1 MKLIIKQWLNHH
13 SQPFQLVLGRMRQN
27 LLATILMC
35 CVIGVTLSLP
45 AILFTVVD
53 NLGRFAGNVESKPQL
68 SLFLKL
74 DASGSEK
81 SALTEQLKKHPGVAQ
96 FEFISKESAWDQL
109 QQNAGTADIAG
120 SLDKN
125 PLPDAFFVT
134 PKDISPKNVEKLQQE
149 MQKWGGVELA
159 QVDANWV
166 KRLDSVLKLG
176 RKAIVVLVALLGFGL
191 IAIIGN
197 SIRLQILTQLEEIQV
212 SKLIGATN
220 QFIRRP
226 FLYAGVL
233 YGLGGG
239 IAALLITLGVVQF
252 FNLSITE
259 ITDLYASHFSLE
271 APSAG
276 FALCLLLSAVGL
288 GWLGAFVAVN
298 RSLTKIEK
306 L

>member
-1 MKLIIKQWLNHH
+1 MNQWLNQH
-13 SQPFQLVLGRMRQN
+13 SQPLQLVLGRMRQN
-27 LLATILMC
+27 LLATVLMC

-53 NLGRFAGNVESKPQL
+53 NLSRFTGAVESKPQL

-74 DASGSEK
+74 DSSSVEK
-81 SALTEQLKKHPGVAQ
+81 SALTERLKKHPGVAQ
-96 FEFISKESAWDQL
+96 FEFVSKENAWDQL
-109 QQNAGTADIAG
+109 QQNAGTTDITN

-134 PKDISPKNVEKLQQE
+134 PKDISPKNIEALQRE
-149 MQKWGGVELA
+149 MQQWDGVELA

-176 RKAIVVLVALLGFGL
+176 RKAIVVLIALLGFGL
-191 IAIIGN
+191 VAIVGN
-197 SIRLQILTQLEEIQV
+197 SIRLQILTQLEEIEV

-239 IAALLITLGVVQF
+239 AAALLITLLIVQF

-259 ITDLYASHFSLE
+259 IADLYASHFSLE
-271 APSAG
+271 APSIG
-276 FALCLLLSAVGL
+276 FALVLLLSAVLL

-298 RSLTKIEK
+298 RSLTNIEK